1 MLPLIQILIHSS
13 FISFYMLFII
23 IIFSSSFLVNKIIKI
38 RIKMVKNWVMTL
50 INDNEYLI
58 FMRSCDWFVG

>member
-1 MLPLIQILIHSS
+1 
-13 FISFYMLFII
+13 MLFII

-38 RIKMVKNWVMTL
+38 KIKMVKNWVMTL